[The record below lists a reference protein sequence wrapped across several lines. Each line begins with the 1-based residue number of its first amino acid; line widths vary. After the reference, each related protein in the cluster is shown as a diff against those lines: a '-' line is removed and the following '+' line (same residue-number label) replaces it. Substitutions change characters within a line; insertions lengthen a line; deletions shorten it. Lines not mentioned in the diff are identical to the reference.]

1 MGVNSLPKTVTRQL
15 TKLKSI
21 YVDFNF
27 CVTSVGTQLLDGC
40 SAGDILPFTP
50 TPSLVR
56 YANRLFGHRRRFTKR
71 LTVETLLT
79 VADDGQL
86 F

>member
-27 CVTSVGTQLLDGC
+27 CVTSFGTQLLDGC

-56 YANRLFGHRRRFTKR
+56 YANRLFGHGRGTKR

>member
-27 CVTSVGTQLLDGC
+27 CVTSFGTQLLDGC

-56 YANRLFGHRRRFTKR
+56 YANRLFGHGRDTKR

>member
-27 CVTSVGTQLLDGC
+27 CVTSFGTQLLDGC
-40 SAGDILPFTP
+40 SAGNILPFTP

-56 YANRLFGHRRRFTKR
+56 YANRLFGNGRGTKR